1 MVIECVAVVGAGTMG
16 SGIAQVMASAG
27 LAVSLTD
34 TVPEQRA
41 RGLER
46 IRRATLRLVDKGE
59 LTAAAQAA
67 VMARVSV
74 VDDLMALSDA
84 QLVVEAIVEHL
95 PAKEQLL
102 RELDALLPPE
112 SILASNTSSISIT
125 RLGAATG
132 RPDRVIGMHFIN
144 PAPVM
149 RLVEVIRG
157 LATSDETAATVL
169 DLAQR
174 LGKVAVTVQDVPGF
188 VLNRLLIPMINEA
201 VYLLQDGAAIR
212 EDIDT
217 VMKLGANHPM
227 GPLALADLVGL
238 DTCLAIMEVLHR
250 DLGEDKYRPCPLL
263 RTMVAAGHLGRK
275 VGRGFY
281 VYP

>member
-16 SGIAQVMASAG
+16 SGIAQVMAAAG
-27 LAVSLTD
+27 LPVFLTD
-34 TVPEQRA
+34 TVPEQRV

-59 LTAAAQAA
+59 LTAEAQSAM
-67 VMARVSV
+67 MARVSV
-74 VDDLMALSDA
+74 VDDLHALSGA
-84 QLVVEAIVEHL
+84 QLVVEAIVEQL

-102 RELDALLPPE
+102 RELDGLLPPQ
-112 SILASNTSSISIT
+112 SVLASNTSSISIT

-174 LGKVAVTVQDVPGF
+174 LGKVAVTVRDVPGF
-188 VLNRLLIPMINEA
+188 ILNRLLIPMINEA
-201 VYLLQDGAAIR
+201 AYLLQEGAATR

-217 VMKLGANHPM
+217 VIKLGANHPM

-238 DTCLAIMEVLHR
+238 DTCLAIMEVLHH

>member
-1 MVIECVAVVGAGTMG
+1 MAIECVAVIGAGTMG
-16 SGIAQVMASAG
+16 SGIAQVLAQAG
-27 LAVSLTD
+27 LAVLLTD
-34 TVPEQRA
+34 TVPEQRT

-46 IRRATLRLVDKGE
+46 IRRATARLVEKGDLTVEAQGE
-59 LTAAAQAA
+59 LID
-67 VMARVSV
+67 RVSV
-74 VDDLMALSDA
+74 VEDLTAISGA
-84 QLVVEAIVEHL
+84 QLVIEAIVEQL

-102 RELDALLPPE
+102 RDLDGLLPAE
-112 SILASNTSSISIT
+112 TILASNTSSISIT
-125 RLGAATG
+125 RLAAATA

-157 LATSDETAATVL
+157 LATSDEATVAVMS
-169 DLAQR
+169 LAQR
-174 LGKVAVTVQDVPGF
+174 LGKTAVTVQDVPGF

-201 VYLLQDGAAIR
+201 IYLLQQGVAGRD
-212 EDIDT
+212 DIDS

-238 DTCLAIMEVLHR
+238 DTCLSIMEILHR

-263 RTMVAAGHLGRK
+263 RTMVAAGYLGRK

-281 VYP
+281 TYA